1 MKAGGIIVMKL
12 QTLPEMLKNSV
23 NLYGERIAFKVK
35 KEGKFEPVTYQEFY
49 NKIEKFGTGL
59 LGIGIKKFDHVGL
72 ISENRFEWIISD
84 MAIINLRAVDVPC
97 SGTSSLHDI
106 HFKLDHSDSIAAIL
120 EGEKQF
126 AEFYGIA
133 HDLPKIKH
141 IILIDKIKLFSD
153 KEDAPEWTIPIQFK
167 EGEKISKKFL
177 AAIHYMIRNQHKI
190 FFLSEKAKSFLKK
203 YLEDNIKE
211 IIKFTKSKDD
221 PDFIRNSVLKR
232 TIVIEK
238 KYNEIHSPAIFSFNE
253 INRFGEK
260 LLAKGDTR
268 FSEIPK
274 TALPEDLVTIIYT
287 SGTTADPKGVML
299 TNSNFMHNVRVT
311 PPVQELNEKD
321 RWLSVLPSWHIF
333 ERTAEYL
340 ALGTGASIA
349 YSKPFKQVLLPDLKD
364 EKPTVMCSVPRIWE
378 SVYKGILDNIKK
390 GSSFQKTI
398 FNWAINLGEEYKKA
412 EGILNNT
419 TPLFDRAEYTLE
431 ELDQAGRIV
440 KKLGW
445 KYGLADKLVF
455 KKIRELTG
463 GELRFAISGG
473 GALLEVVDTFFNIVR
488 ILVCEGYGLTETSPV
503 LTARNPKNRIMFTI
517 GPPLPEVEIKIVDKD
532 NYNKELPNGEM
543 GIVLTKGPMV
553 MKGYY
558 KNEEKTKEVIKD
570 GWFNTGD
577 LGKKTYN
584 GKYLKLMGRIKDTI
598 VLRGGEN
605 VEPLPLEDR
614 LKESEYINMVIV
626 VGQDKPR
633 LGALI
638 IPDFD
643 NLTEYAE
650 RENISY
656 ENTGELIKKP
666 EIIVFFQK
674 EQKRLISKE
683 HGFKPYETV
692 MGIALLPHEF
702 TMEAGEI
709 TETLKI
715 KRFEIHKKYKEE
727 IDRICG

>member
-1 MKAGGIIVMKL
+1 
-12 QTLPEMLKNSV
+12 MLKNSV

-35 KEGKFEPVTYQEFY
+35 KDGKFAPVTYKEFY
-49 NKIEKFGTGL
+49 NKAEKFGTGL

-72 ISENRFEWIISD
+72 VSDNRFEWIISD
-84 MAIINLRAVDVPC
+84 MAIIGLRAVDIPC
-97 SGTSSLHDI
+97 SGASSPHDI

-126 AEFYGIA
+126 AEFYSMSN
-133 HDLPKIKH
+133 DFPKIKS

-153 KEDAPEWTIPIQFK
+153 EEDAPEWTIPIQFK

-177 AAIHYMIRNQHKI
+177 AAIHYMIRNQRKV
-190 FFLSEKAKSFLKK
+190 FFLSEKAKTFLKK
-203 YLEDNIKE
+203 YLEDNINE
-211 IIKFTKSKDD
+211 IIKFTKSKNGA
-221 PDFIRNSVLKR
+221 DFIQNSLLKR

-238 KYNEIHSPAIFSFNE
+238 NYNEIHSTAIFSFNE
-253 INRFGEK
+253 INRLGEK
-260 LLAKGDTR
+260 LLAKGDTK
-268 FSEIPK
+268 FSEISK

-299 TNSNFMHNVRVT
+299 LNSNFMHNVRVT
-311 PPVQELNEKD
+311 PPTQELNEKD

-333 ERTAEYL
+333 ERIAEYC
-340 ALGTGASIA
+340 ALSTGASTA

-364 EKPTVMCSVPRIWE
+364 EKPTIICSVPRIWE
-378 SVYKGILDNIKK
+378 SVYKGTIDKIKK
-390 GSSFQKTI
+390 GSTLQKTI
-398 FNWAINLGEEYKKA
+398 FNWAINLGEKYKKA

-419 TPLFDRAEYTLE
+419 IPLFDRAEYTPE
-431 ELDQAGRIV
+431 ELDQARRTV
-440 KKLGW
+440 KRLGW
-445 KYGLADKLVF
+445 KYRLADKLVF
-455 KKIRELTG
+455 KKIREVTG

-473 GALLEVVDTFFNIVR
+473 GALLEAIDIFFNTVGI
-488 ILVCEGYGLTETSPV
+488 IVCEGYGLTETSPV
-503 LTARNPKNRIMFTI
+503 LTARNPKDMIMFTV
-517 GPPLPEVEIKIVDKD
+517 GASLPEVEIKIVDKD
-532 NYNKELPNGEM
+532 DYNKELPNGEM
-543 GIVLTKGPMV
+543 GIVLVKGPMV

-584 GKYLKLMGRIKDTI
+584 GKYLKLTGRIKDTI

-605 VEPLPLEDR
+605 IEPLPLEDR

-638 IPDFD
+638 VPDFD
-643 NLTEYAE
+643 TLTEYAE
-650 RENISY
+650 RENIKY
-656 ENTGELIKKP
+656 ENTEELIKKP
-666 EIIVFFQK
+666 EIIALYQK

-692 MGIALLPHEF
+692 MGIALLLHEF
-702 TMEAGEI
+702 TIEAGEM
-709 TETLKI
+709 TETLKM
-715 KRFEIHKKYKEE
+715 KRFEIHKKYEKE
-727 IDRICG
+727 IDGICG